1 MACVVDLDA
10 ENKLLKCQI
19 QAFKLELEDK
29 ESQLTMS
36 ANLGNELL
44 ESNNQLNR
52 YLEEIQESHLQE
64 LEVCCQKFRLDLVFR
79 HVIKNQ
85 LLNMVELV

>member
-10 ENKLLKCQI
+10 ENKLLKSQI

-64 LEVCCQKFRLDLVFR
+64 LEVCCQKLC
-79 HVIKNQ
+79 
-85 LLNMVELV
+85 